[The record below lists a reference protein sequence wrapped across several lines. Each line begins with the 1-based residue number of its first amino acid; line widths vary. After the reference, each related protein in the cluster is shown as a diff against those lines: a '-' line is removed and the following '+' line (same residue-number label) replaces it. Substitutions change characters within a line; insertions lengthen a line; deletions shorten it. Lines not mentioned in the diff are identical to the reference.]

1 MLTKRSNAVL
11 VPITCFFCLAC
22 YTCTDKA
29 ATAIVICTHPDSCAA
44 CLVHADVLIG
54 FCAHFAQVQAEAD
67 LDVDFLF
74 VDVDGV
80 LPELYP
86 IVEVVFMGNSLDGI
100 NSNGEQLEPESVL
113 LLPVLLFILLSC
125 C

>member
-1 MLTKRSNAVL
+1 ML
-11 VPITCFFCLAC
+11 
-22 YTCTDKA
+22 
-29 ATAIVICTHPDSCAA
+29 
-44 CLVHADVLIG
+44 ADVLIG

-113 LLPVLLFILLSC
+113 LLPVPLFILLSC